1 MNHTSEDWD
10 SIDDYVEEMRLK
22 IDGEGSEQ
30 DTCVAGRGDNKGHSK
45 IPDGPFY
52 WNSSIEVKTI
62 VKFWG
67 DLFILLRA
75 SSTPSSVPA
84 FWSAPS

>member
-10 SIDDYVEEMRLK
+10 SIEDYVAEMRLR
-22 IDGEGSEQ
+22 IDGKGSEQ
-30 DTCVAGRGDNKGHSK
+30 DTCVAGREDNTGHDK
-45 IPDGPFY
+45 IPDGPFF
-52 WNSSIEVKTI
+52 WDSTIEVETI
-62 VKFWG
+62 MKPLVTSSF
-67 DLFILLRA
+67 LLRA